1 MFLYICWK
9 SVDFFLL
16 TVTQNAFTSH
26 VHLTLDTLSQGDQQ
40 TNLLLI
46 I

>member
-26 VHLTLDTLSQGDQQ
+26 VHLTLDTFVTG
-40 TNLLLI
+40 
-46 I
+46 